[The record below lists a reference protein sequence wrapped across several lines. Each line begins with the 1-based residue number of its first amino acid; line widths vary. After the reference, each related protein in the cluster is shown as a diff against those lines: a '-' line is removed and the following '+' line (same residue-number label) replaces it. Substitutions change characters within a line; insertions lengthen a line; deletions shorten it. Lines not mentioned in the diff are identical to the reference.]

1 MNFGE
6 FDESNL
12 FHIENSKIYRDLS
25 DGIKTVEFILKY
37 KKEDSIIFLEAK
49 KSCPN
54 AEKRHETEEK
64 EHKFEVYFSSL
75 VENLLHLYI
84 FI

>member
-1 MNFGE
+1 MEYKLALNKE
-6 FDESNL
+6 EIAKY
-12 FHIENSKIYRDLS
+12 IENSKIYRDLG

-37 KKEDSIIFLEAK
+37 KEDSIIFLEAK

-64 EHKFEVYFSSL
+64 EHKF
-75 VENLLHLYI
+75 
-84 FI
+84 